1 VAEQEHSR
9 WRPSRRQLLWAGATV
24 GLLTIAILIGYRYDI
39 TLWAWIKILIVPA
52 AIAIV
57 VAWINWAQRQRE
69 READAAQE
77 REREATEEAR
87 RQRELEVEDQ
97 RAQDEARQGY
107 LAYIGQLLLDKN
119 KQVRQA
125 QTDDVVEPTEAI
137 FKSSSGHDVDTLAH
151 TSTLTILRRL
161 DSERKSTVLQFL
173 YESGLLNERWRE
185 LVYQADLSKAALSGV
200 RLVGANMFGAI
211 LREADLSE
219 ADLSEARLIE
229 VDLKHADL
237 SGAYLI
243 KAQLVSTDLSGANL
257 SGANLRRAFGRMSLF
272 RGADLSYA
280 DLSGAGG
287 SGITNEELEQQAG
300 SLEGAIMPNGQKY
313 EDWLK
318 SKGGG
323 EDGENTGS
331 S

>member
-1 VAEQEHSR
+1 
-9 WRPSRRQLLWAGATV
+9 
-24 GLLTIAILIGYRYDI
+24 
-39 TLWAWIKILIVPA
+39 
-52 AIAIV
+52 V